1 MSKKKMRSL
10 AFRLYNAVFLFFI
23 IIVVTGCDRG
33 ATEQIQAAERF
44 SDAVTRNEGSRR
56 DSMIATYKF
65 KEYFQNEYVAADFL
79 KWFRSF
85 YDLKERKFVLSARAD
100 VDRDLTKELDGVLV
114 DTGKIEATGVVRV
127 LTPDGDKSAYFW
139 MVKQEGQH
147 WKVAIV
153 TKGDMTVQFKPSEE

>member
-1 MSKKKMRSL
+1 MSKRKMRSL
-10 AFRLYNAVFLFFI
+10 VFRLRNAVLLIFA
-23 IIVVTGCDRG
+23 IVAISGCDRG

-100 VDRDLTKELDGVLV
+100 VDRDLAKELEGVLV
-114 DTGKIEATGVVRV
+114 DTNKIEATGVVRV
-127 LTPDGDKSAYFW
+127 LTPDNDKSAYFW

-153 TKGDMTVQFKPSEE
+153 TRGDMAVQFKPSEE